1 MLDRRSLFLT
11 TAAAGAV
18 AALPAEAAPQA
29 ALPPAA
35 ETAAPLA
42 PKPHPRA
49 AAVHHGGPDYEHA
62 LGLRDAWTYLTE
74 NLAEP
79 ATWVEGASRFYYRKT
94 VKGGFQFVMVDA
106 KTLEKAPAFDHD
118 RLAAALSKA
127 SEEPCTGL
135 RLPFPTF
142 HFVDGEPD
150 VIEFGGGEDGG
161 AWRCSLKTYA
171 VTRRMRGRPRGFGVV
186 RDLAAPADNKPKLSP
201 DKRWEAFVEGFNVAV
216 RPVGGGAIPASGRL
230 LSSDGSEGDFYDPE
244 TIVWSPDSKKL
255 IAYRVQPGFR
265 REVLRVESSPA
276 DQVQPKLQTQL
287 YPKPGDR
294 VDLEQP
300 VVFHVDPAMKLDVP
314 NALFPNPYRL
324 TKAVWRK
331 DSATATFEYD
341 QRGHQLYRVIEVDA
355 ETGQARA
362 PVTEQQKTF
371 VNIERMF
378 RHDVDDL
385 GREIVWM
392 SERDGWNHLYLI
404 DGQTGEVKSQITKGE
419 WIVRKVLK
427 VDDEKRQVWF
437 AASGMYPGKDPYFQH
452 AYRVDFD
459 GSNLTTLTQAD
470 AWHDV
475 ALSGDLEYYVDT
487 FSRIDLPNVSQLR
500 RTSDGSVV
508 AELEKADVSKLVE
521 AGFKPPEVFVAK
533 GRDGS
538 TDIWGIVVK
547 PRDFDP
553 SKSYPVIENI
563 YAGPHDSF
571 VPKTFWPFGAFG
583 GGDKV
588 VGMQANADMGFILV
602 MMDGT
607 GTMNRS
613 KAFHDVCWKNIG
625 DAGFPDRIAWHKA
638 YAAKHPWYDIG
649 RVGIYGG
656 SAGGQNALGGLLFHP
671 EFYKAAV
678 AYAGCHDNR
687 MDKISWNEQWM
698 GWPVDE
704 SYARSSNVDNAWR
717 LKGQLSLIVGEQ
729 DSNVDPSSTLQVVN
743 ALIKA
748 DKTFDLL
755 VVPGVNHGA
764 GRTIGP
770 VRYAMRK
777 QFDFFRR
784 TLRGEGAPDWNAA
797 AAKG

>member
-11 TAAAGAV
+11 TAAAGAA
-18 AALPAEAAPQA
+18 AALPAEAAQA
-29 ALPPAA
+29 PATSPAPVPAA
-35 ETAAPLA
+35 SGPRPHLHAAPA
-42 PKPHPRA
+42 P
-49 AAVHHGGPDYEHA
+49 GGVEADYTRA

-79 ATWVEGASRFYYRKT
+79 ATWVENTNRFYYRKT
-94 VKGGFQFVMVDA
+94 VPGGFQFVMVDA
-106 KTLEKAPAFDHD
+106 ATLQKTPAFDHD
-118 RLAAALSKA
+118 RLAASLSKA
-127 SEEPCTGL
+127 TGEPCTGL
-135 RLPFPTF
+135 RLPFNAF
-142 HFVDGEPD
+142 HFVEDEPH
-150 VIEFGGGEDGG
+150 VIEFAEEEEG
-161 AWRCSLKTYA
+161 WRCDLNDYSVKP
-171 VTRRMRGRPRGFGVV
+171 RRRGRPRGFGVV
-186 RDLAAPADNKPKLSP
+186 RDLTVPADNHPKLSP
-201 DKRWEAFVEGFNVAV
+201 DKRWEALVEGFNVVV
-216 RPVGGGAIPASGRL
+216 RPAGPAPGPTRL

-255 IAYRVQPGFR
+255 IAYRVQPGFHR
-265 REVLRVESSPA
+265 IVTRVESSPH

-300 VVFHVDPAMKLDVP
+300 VVFHVDPARQLDVA

-324 TKAVWRK
+324 TKASWRK
-331 DSATATFEYD
+331 DSATVTFEYD

-355 ETGQARA
+355 ETGRARA
-362 PVTEQQKTF
+362 ALAEQQKTF
-371 VNIERMF
+371 VNIERLF
-378 RHDVDDL
+378 RHDVDGL
-385 GREIVWM
+385 GGEIVWM

-404 DGQTGEVKSQITKGE
+404 DGATGEPKTQITKGE
-419 WIVRKVLK
+419 WVVRKVLK
-427 VDDEKRQVWF
+427 VDDKTRQVWF

-452 AYRVDFD
+452 AYRIDFD
-459 GSNLTTLTQAD
+459 GANLTPLTQAD

-475 ALSGDLEYYVDT
+475 ALSSDLQYYVDT
-487 FSRIDLPNVSQLR
+487 WSRIDLPNVSQLR
-500 RTSDGSVV
+500 RTADGSVV
-508 AELEKADVSKLVE
+508 AELEKADVSKLVA
-521 AGFKPPEVFVAK
+521 AGFRPPEVFVAK
-533 GRDGS
+533 GRDGK
-538 TDIWGIVVK
+538 TDIWGIIVR
-547 PRDFDP
+547 PLNFDP
-553 SKSYPVIENI
+553 SKKYPVIENI

-571 VPKTFWPFGAFG
+571 VPKTYWPFGMFG

-588 VGMQANADMGFILV
+588 VGMQGNAEMGFILA
-602 MMDGT
+602 MMDGM

-638 YAAKHPWYDIG
+638 VAAKYPWYDIS

-656 SAGGQNALGGLLFHP
+656 SAGGQNTLGALLFHP
-671 EFYKAAV
+671 EFYKAGV
-678 AYAGCHDNR
+678 AFAGCHDNR

-698 GWPVDE
+698 GWPIDE
-704 SYARSSNVDNAWR
+704 SYSRSSNVDNAWR
-717 LKGQLSLIVGEQ
+717 LQGQLSLIVGEQ

-764 GRTIGP
+764 GRSIGP

-784 TLRGEGAPDWNAA
+784 TLQGHGAPDWNGKA
-797 AAKG
+797 G